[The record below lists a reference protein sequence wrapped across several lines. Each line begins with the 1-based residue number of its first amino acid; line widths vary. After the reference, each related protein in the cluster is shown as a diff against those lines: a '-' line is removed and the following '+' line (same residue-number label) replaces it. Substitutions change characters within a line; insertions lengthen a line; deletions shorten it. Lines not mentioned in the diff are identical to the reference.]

1 MTTRK
6 AMKNS
11 MKVVKNRILKSMKV
25 AMKANGKVPADSW
38 LSALPNKGEW
48 PEVAKTDDGSL
59 KPEGKLSKKDIDEK
73 Y

>member
-6 AMKNS
+6 AMKAA
-11 MKVVKNRILKSMKV
+11 MEVVKKKILKAMKT
-25 AMKANGKVPADSW
+25 AMKAKGKVPADSW

-48 PEVAKTDDGSL
+48 PEVAKTDDDSL
-59 KPEGKLSKKDIDEK
+59 EPEGKLSKKEIDEK